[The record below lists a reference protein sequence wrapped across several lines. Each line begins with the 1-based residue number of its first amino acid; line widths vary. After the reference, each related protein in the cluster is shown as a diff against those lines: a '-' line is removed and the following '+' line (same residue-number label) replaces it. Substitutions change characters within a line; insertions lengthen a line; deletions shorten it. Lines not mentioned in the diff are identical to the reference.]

1 MGAQLWQPEPI
12 TSNTRK
18 HFEQLALDADRRT
31 NLTNLTV
38 SSQGV
43 VNGHVFPDANP
54 LRRTEMRR
62 SRFMIVI
69 MIMRREITYHSSFS
83 ILRTTT
89 CVSRV
94 MIPVGPQ

>member
-1 MGAQLWQPEPI
+1 M
-12 TSNTRK
+12 
-18 HFEQLALDADRRT
+18 T
-31 NLTNLTV
+31 NLAV
-38 SSQGV
+38 SPQSV

-69 MIMRREITYHSSFS
+69 VIMVVIMIVTMRRDIAYHSNFS

-89 CVSRV
+89 WVSRV
-94 MIPVGPQ
+94 KIPVGPQ

>member
-43 VNGHVFPDANP
+43 VNGHVFPDADP
-54 LRRTEMRR
+54 LRRTEVRL
-62 SRFMIVI
+62 SGFMIMIVVVI
-69 MIMRREITYHSSFS
+69 MRAS
-83 ILRTTT
+83 
-89 CVSRV
+89 
-94 MIPVGPQ
+94 